1 MYNKKQP
8 NKTNPM
14 KNNTPTISQLLQ
26 AFEKPYKKELKFVA
40 SLEAQ
45 ELRKKINQDLII
57 VQE

>member
-1 MYNKKQP
+1 M
-8 NKTNPM
+8 KT
-14 KNNTPTISQLLQ
+14 NTPTINQLLQ
-26 AFEKPYKKELKFVA
+26 EFEKPYKKELNIIA